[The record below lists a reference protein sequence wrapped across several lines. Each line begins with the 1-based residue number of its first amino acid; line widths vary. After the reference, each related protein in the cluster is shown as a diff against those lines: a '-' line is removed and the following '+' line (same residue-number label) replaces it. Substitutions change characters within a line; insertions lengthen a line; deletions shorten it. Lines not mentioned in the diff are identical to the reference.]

1 MIHKFVSN
9 DNKGNVNVVEIGSDY
24 TKLGKVSDPVSDT
37 DAANKKYVD
46 QHGGSG
52 GVLIVHGTTVD
63 DVTTLDKTWQDIV
76 DAGFSVV
83 YTYDSERGV
92 TYIESILGYKV
103 DRETQEMPLYIVFY
117 GNGLTYFANSPN
129 DYPNDVDPMGIL

>member
-52 GVLIVHGTTVD
+52 GVLVVHGTTVD
-63 DVTTLDKTWQDIV
+63 GVTTLDKTWQEIV
-76 DAGFSVV
+76 DEGFSV
-83 YTYDSERGV
+83 
-92 TYIESILGYKV
+92 
-103 DRETQEMPLYIVFY
+103 LYIHNPDVVGATFISAIVGYVVGSESSAYVVGYGYDNTFY
-117 GNGLTYFANSPN
+117 APSPN
-129 DYPNDVDPMGIL
+129 DYPNDVVPAGR